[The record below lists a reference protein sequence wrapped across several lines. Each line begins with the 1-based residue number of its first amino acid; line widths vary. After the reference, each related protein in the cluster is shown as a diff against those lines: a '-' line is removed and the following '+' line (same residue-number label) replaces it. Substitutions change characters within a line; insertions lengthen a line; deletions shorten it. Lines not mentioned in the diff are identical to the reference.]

1 MDRTAN
7 PGVRHVTIDNDGAGQ
22 RVDNFLMRELKGVPR
37 TRIYRLLRKGEVR
50 VDGGRVGPTHRLK
63 PGAVVR
69 IPPIRTTVP
78 PDAGGNMPEGLA
90 RVLEDAVLHEDP
102 RLLVVN
108 KPAGL
113 AVHGGSGLR
122 FGLIEAL
129 RRLRPDEPFLELVH
143 RLDRETSGCL
153 LIARRRST
161 LRQLHEII
169 RAGGLEKRYLA
180 LLAGQLPRGP
190 VPVEA
195 ALDRGG
201 RRAGERMVQ
210 VSGTGKASRSVFR
223 CVERYQDCCL
233 AEVSI
238 DTGRTHQ
245 IRVHAAHLGLPIIG
259 DSKYGEAEIN
269 RRFRKLDLGR
279 LFLHASSL
287 QYTDPLTGERQVYS
301 AELSPDLRQL
311 LDRLQPR

>member
-1 MDRTAN
+1 M
-7 PGVRHVTIDNDGAGQ
+7 
-22 RVDNFLMRELKGVPR
+22 DNFLMRELKGVPR

-63 PGAVVR
+63 AGAVVR
-69 IPPIRTTVP
+69 IPPIRTTAPVQ
-78 PDAGGNMPEGLA
+78 GGSELPQGLA
-90 RVLEDAVLHEDP
+90 EALRQSVIHEDP

-129 RRLRPDEPFLELVH
+129 RQLRGEEPFLELVH

-153 LIARRRST
+153 LLARRRST
-161 LRQLHEII
+161 LRQLHQII
-169 RAGGLEKRYLA
+169 RDGGLEKRYLA
-180 LLAGQLPRGP
+180 LLSGQLPRGP

-195 ALDRGG
+195 ALDRRG

-210 VSGTGKASRSVFR
+210 VSSEGKASRSVFR
-223 CVERYQDCCL
+223 CLERYDGCCL

-245 IRVHAAHLGLPIIG
+245 IRVHAAHLGMPIVG
-259 DSKYGEAEIN
+259 DSKYGDPEVN
-269 RRFRKLDLGR
+269 KRFRKLGLGR

-287 QYTDPLTGERQVYS
+287 QFTDPQTGDRHVYS
-301 AELSPDLRQL
+301 AELSPDLRQVL
-311 LDRLQPR
+311 EQLQPK